1 MIVLYYQIKTL
12 IDIWCKWKI
21 ESQIFYSTI
30 GDFTSLANWNPRPPR
45 PFLSFGFLSIALGI
59 FKIYYGTLLK

>member
-12 IDIWCKWKI
+12 IDIWCKREI
-21 ESQIFYSTI
+21 EPQIFYSTI
-30 GDFTSLANWNPRPPR
+30 GDFISLVNWNPR